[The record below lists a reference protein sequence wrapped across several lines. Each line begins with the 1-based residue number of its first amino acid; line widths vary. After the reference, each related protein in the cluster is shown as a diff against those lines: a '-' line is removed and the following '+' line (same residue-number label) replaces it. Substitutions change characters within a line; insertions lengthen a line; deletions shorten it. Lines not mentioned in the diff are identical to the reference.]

1 MRETYLDFESSLES
15 RRKETT
21 KWSDDRAEHAQRQ
34 RMQDEWIHDESF
46 VDIDLWKRKKHK
58 LYEQQQPRNFYQS
71 SKLTSDSEYS
81 CGLNK

>member
-46 VDIDLWKRKKHK
+46 VDIDL
-58 LYEQQQPRNFYQS
+58 
-71 SKLTSDSEYS
+71 
-81 CGLNK
+81 